1 MSKKIL
7 LVGNPNV
14 GKSSLFNNLTGLKQH
29 TGNWTGKT
37 VDYAIGSK
45 YYKDE
50 KLDFIDLPGTY
61 SLNSY
66 SEEEKVTCKYIEED
80 KYNLIIVVIDATTI
94 NRGLK
99 LLKEVL
105 NKNKNVI
112 LCINLIDEAK
122 KKNIFIS
129 FSKLKKI
136 FGIPVVPISAKN
148 NYNIDKLLDEVINF
162 KCQNESKE
170 YDKLDVNDV
179 VNECVLF
186 MEPVYA
192 QKERKIDKI
201 LTDKIT
207 GIPIM
212 LVLLFLILWITIYLS
227 NFPSDWLFS
236 FFNYFE
242 GILLKFF
249 DFLKVPAIVTN
260 LLVLGIYKTVTW
272 VISVM
277 LPPMII
283 FFPFFTILE
292 DYGFLPRIS
301 FNMDHLFCKC
311 KTSGKQCLTMLMG
324 FGCNAIGV
332 TGTRIIES
340 KKEKIIAVL
349 TNVFIPCNGRFP
361 TILALISMFLVVS
374 SNRFFTSSL
383 SALFLTL
390 IIIFSIIVTLIVSKI
405 LSLVLFKNEKS
416 TFILELP
423 QYRRPKF
430 LSVITK
436 AVWDR
441 TLFILGKA
449 IAISVPAG
457 MIIYLFANFYI
468 GNVTLL
474 EFLALKLNSIGLFLG
489 LDGMILIAF
498 LLGFPA
504 NEIVVPILL
513 MGYLKTGVLTSYES
527 LDSLKNILVTN
538 GWTLL
543 TAINFIIMSI
553 FHFPCST
560 TFITIKKE
568 LGSNF
573 WCLIAFILPLLIGIV
588 LCLITKFL
596 WFIF

>member
-45 YYKDE
+45 EYKKE

-66 SEEEKVTCKYIEED
+66 SEEEKVTCKYIEEE

-136 FGIPVVPISAKN
+136 FDIPVVPISAKN

-162 KCQNESKE
+162 KCQNESKD

-236 FFNYFE
+236 FFSYFE

-249 DFLKVPAIVTN
+249 TFLKVPAIITN

-311 KTSGKQCLTMLMG
+311 NTSGKQCLTMLMG

-474 EFLALKLNSIGLFLG
+474 ESLALKLNSIGLFLG